1 MISGAILLKQ
11 KSFRKMLIF
20 VSGKNYFFRIVFI
33 FLISIPFCSLAQKDT
48 AKVRLI
54 SADLLEYNK
63 SVKPDYQILTGR
75 VVFEYEG
82 TLLYCDQADIY
93 INRDLVVAKGNVHII
108 LNDTT
113 HMYSDSLRIDGDRDL
128 AEMIGNVKLIDN
140 EATLTTDR
148 LYYDLKNDI
157 AYYLTGGEITDPES
171 YITSEKGYYHQKTKD
186 VYFRDS
192 VYIRNKDTEIFS
204 DTLMYN
210 TKTEMSVF
218 YGKTRIE
225 QPENTMICE
234 LGTYD
239 AENEIGRFSKNVE
252 MYSGSRTLMTDSLF
266 YNKPDGYSE
275 AFRNVFFQD
284 TTDQIILNSHYGKF
298 FETDSTFFATDSA
311 LLRIIE
317 KADTLYLH
325 ADSLFMVNDTTLHMQ
340 KVIYAYHKARIWRH
354 DFQAVSDSIVFLNTD
369 SLLYLYKDPLM
380 WLEETQLVAD
390 TIFVTYQ
397 DGEMERLFMR
407 KNAFIVSRES
417 ANDFQQIKSSN
428 MEGIFANNKLDK
440 LWANDT
446 ARTLYYIFDDDML
459 LIGINKS
466 LSERVKISFQENKV
480 DYVVFYNHPDGT
492 LNPYEELSES
502 DKIIDGFRWE
512 QSIRPQYPEDVFR
525 DPAIEP
531 EAKERKVL
539 FGSHVIPSDTLFA
552 GKDTLQINDTLQADT
567 TDQLMKSQSI
577 TSGKA
582 TLNPKH
588 SNTDSANPEQQD
600 SPEVQLQQPK
610 ECFLKRWTRKCRERK
625 VKKNQ

>member
-1 MISGAILLKQ
+1 MFI
-11 KSFRKMLIF
+11 IF
-20 VSGKNYFFRIVFI
+20 SGKNFLYRIALF
-33 FLISIPFCSLAQKDT
+33 FLIAIPVLSSAQKDT

-75 VVFEYEG
+75 VVFEYQG

-113 HMYSDSLRIDGDRDL
+113 HMYSDSLRIDGDKNL

-140 EATLTTDR
+140 EATLTTER

-192 VYIRNKDTEIFS
+192 VYIKNKDTEIFS

-210 TKTEMSVF
+210 TKTEISHF
-218 YGKTRIE
+218 FGKTRIE
-225 QPENTMICE
+225 QPDNIMFCE
-234 LGTYD
+234 WGTYD
-239 AENEIGRFSKNVE
+239 AANEVGRFSMNVE

-284 TTDQIILNSHYGKF
+284 TTDNIILNSHYGKF

-311 LLRIIE
+311 LLRIID

-325 ADSLFMVNDTTLHMQ
+325 ADSLFMVNDTTVHMQ
-340 KVIYAYHKARIWRH
+340 KVIYAFNKARIWRH

-369 SLLYLYKDPLM
+369 SLMYLYHDPVM

-390 TIFVTYQ
+390 TIHITYQ
-397 DGEMERLFMR
+397 DGKMDRLFMR
-407 KNAFIVSRES
+407 KNAFIVSRENT
-417 ANDFQQIKSSN
+417 NDFHQIKSRN
-428 MEGIFANNKLDK
+428 MEGIFEDNKLDK

-446 ARTLYYIFDDDML
+446 AQTIYYIFDDNML
-459 LIGINKS
+459 LIGINKT
-466 LSERVKISFQENKV
+466 LSDRVKISFQENKV
-480 DYVVFYNHPDGT
+480 DYVVFYNQPNGT
-492 LNPYEELSES
+492 LNPENELSES
-502 DKIIDGFRWE
+502 DKILEGFSWK
-512 QSIRPQYPEDVFR
+512 QSVRPQYPEDVFR

-531 EAKERKVL
+531 EAGERRIM
-539 FGSHVIPSDTLFA
+539 FGATVTPEDTLFSEQ
-552 GKDTLQINDTLQADT
+552 DTLHLFSDIIHEDSINDASTHQT
-567 TDQLMKSQSI
+567 TATGKGKLDPGISKPDQVDPSTAKEPEIQPLKS
-577 TSGKA
+577 K
-582 TLNPKH
+582 
-588 SNTDSANPEQQD
+588 D
-600 SPEVQLQQPK
+600 
-610 ECFLKRWTRKCRERK
+610 CFLKRWIRKCREK
-625 VKKNQ
+625 KMKKNQ